1 MALKNKYQREKQQYS
16 NDGGLTWLDVSPANY
31 RRGRLIE
38 AGSEDCNTIEWKE
51 VTGSWFCIGFNE
63 TQYRWVDSGNFEC
76 NIGDKYPIEQ
86 EEISNDGG
94 STWTPT
100 GKTRYGEIIRNSS
113 DCPIVYNQEYL
124 TIEILD
130 TGNSDTATVY
140 SNISGLEYR
149 VDNGEWQT
157 YNGKIICEKG
167 SKIQWRGNLNSTI
180 AGWTIY
186 EDGSRYANHSRVFN
200 ISDNATYQTF
210 GNINSVYDYDTFTD
224 NCYDYENFFYNS
236 KNLLYADNLILPATT
251 LTQAAYKCMFN
262 GCESLAKAPVLPATE
277 LAIDCYSEMFKGC
290 AITTAPALPATK
302 MYQGCYYQMFGN
314 CKQLV
319 NAPQLPATELADG
332 CYMSM
337 FHSCWALQ
345 NAPQLPATTMYQS
358 CYQSMFQDCKNLLA
372 APELPATTLADYCYA
387 YMFWGCTLLAS
398 VPTTLPATEL
408 RQYCY
413 EYMFQ
418 DCISLTGAPV
428 LPATTFK
435 NPAIVQTVN
444 NGLAMY
450 AYNAMFSG
458 CTKLQYI
465 KAMFALIPDN
475 YTIRNFT
482 ADWVYN
488 VASTGTFVKN
498 GGATWNEIGN
508 DGVPRGWTIEYDGS
522 GTRWVDSGTTVC
534 QGRDKYTVEKE
545 QVTTDGGQT
554 WTDTGET
561 RTGSIIE
568 RDSQD
573 CLYASD
579 YFTITSLADD
589 NNIYWKNG
597 TPSGA
602 STAGQLRTVY
612 ISTDGGTTWTSK
624 ISQRSRTS
632 IATLNTGDKLLIK
645 GTNARY
651 YQDYANLFTSDY
663 NVDLSGNI
671 MSLVYGDDFVGQT
684 ELTEERTFRSIFGGL
699 RVVNAQNLILP
710 ASTLT
715 NQCYYAMFRGCTR
728 LTTAPKLPAVII
740 ATECYDS
747 MFSSCTS
754 LVNAPE
760 LPATTLVNSCYT
772 EMFSGC
778 TALKYIKMLAT
789 DISASGCLSYWVH
802 NIPSGGTFVKSSSMT
817 SLPTGA
823 NGIPSGWTVQDA

>member
-16 NDGGLTWLDVSPANY
+16 NDGGVTWFDVSPANY

-38 AGSEDCNTIEWKE
+38 AGSEDCNTVEWKE

-76 NIGDKYPIEQ
+76 HIGDKYPIEQ

-100 GKTRYGEIIRNSS
+100 GETRYGEIIRNSS

-140 SNISGLEYR
+140 SNKSGLEYR

-157 YNGKIICEKG
+157 YNGGIVCQKD
-167 SKIQWRGNLNSTI
+167 SKIQWRGNLTTTN
-180 AGWTIY
+180 
-186 EDGSRYANHSRVFN
+186 NQRVFN
-200 ISDNATYQTF
+200 VSDNATYQTF

-262 GCESLAKAPVLPATE
+262 GCESLVNTPVLPATE

-314 CKQLV
+314 CRQLV

-372 APELPATTLADYCYA
+372 APELPATALADYCYA

-408 RQYCY
+408 RRYCY

-418 DCISLTGAPV
+418 DCISLMGAPE
-428 LPATTFK
+428 LPATTFR
-435 NPAIVQTVN
+435 NPAIVAEVN

-450 AYNAMFSG
+450 AYNCMFSG
-458 CTKLQYI
+458 CTRLQYI
-465 KAMFALIPDN
+465 KAMFASIPDN
-475 YTIRNFT
+475 HTISNFT
-482 ADWVYN
+482 SDWVYN

-498 GGATWNEIGN
+498 GGATWNEIGK
-508 DGVPRGWTIEYDGS
+508 DGVPSGWTVVYDGS
-522 GTRWVDSGTTVC
+522 ATRWVDSGSYIC
-534 QGRDKYTVEKE
+534 QGMDKYAIEKE
-545 QVTTDGGQT
+545 QTTTDGGQT

-573 CLYASD
+573 CLYANS
-579 YFTITSLADD
+579 YFTITSLSD
-589 NNIYWKNG
+589 NNDIYWLNAG
-597 TPSGA
+597 PSVSGYA
-602 STAGQLRTVY
+602 RGIY
-612 ISTDGGTTWTSK
+612 ISTDNGQTWTNK
-624 ISQRSRTS
+624 LSQRSRVS
-632 IATLNTGDKLLIK
+632 IATLNTGDKLLIR
-645 GTNARY
+645 GTQTNY
-651 YQDYANLFTSDY
+651 YTSYRNYFDSEGA
-663 NVDLSGNI
+663 VELSGNI
-671 MSLVYGDDFVGQT
+671 MSLLYGDDFAGKT
-684 ELTEERTFRSIFGGL
+684 ELTANNTFRGIFGGL
-699 RVVNAQNLILP
+699 MVVNAENL
-710 ASTLT
+710 
-715 NQCYYAMFRGCTR
+715 
-728 LTTAPKLPAVII
+728 V
-740 ATECYDS
+740 
-747 MFSSCTS
+747 
-754 LVNAPE
+754 
-760 LPATTLVNSCYT
+760 LPATTLTSGCYRAMFSACASLMT
-772 EMFSGC
+772 APTLTAPTLVSQCYSEMFQNC
-778 TALKYIKMLAT
+778 TSLNYIKCLAT
-789 DISASGCLSYWVH
+789 EIPNDSTINWV
-802 NIPSGGTFVKSSSMT
+802 NNVGTNGTFVKKANT
-817 SLPTGA
+817 TWTNGT
-823 NGIPSGWTVQDA
+823 NGIPSGWTVVTE

>member
-16 NDGGLTWLDVSPANY
+16 DDGGVTWFDVSPANY

-38 AGSEDCNTIEWKE
+38 AGSEDCNTVEWKE

-76 NIGDKYPIEQ
+76 HIGDKYPIEQ
-86 EEISNDGG
+86 EEISNDSG

-140 SNISGLEYR
+140 SNKSGLEYR

-157 YNGKIICEKG
+157 YNGGIVCQKG
-167 SKIQWRGNLNSTI
+167 SKIQWRGNLTTTN
-180 AGWTIY
+180 
-186 EDGSRYANHSRVFN
+186 NQRVFN
-200 ISDNATYQTF
+200 ISDDATYQTF
-210 GNINSVYDYDTFTD
+210 GNINSVYDYDTFTN

-251 LTQAAYKCMFN
+251 LAQAAYKCMFN
-262 GCESLAKAPVLPATE
+262 GCESLVKAPVLPATE
-277 LAIDCYSEMFKGC
+277 LAIDCYCEMFKGC

-408 RQYCY
+408 RRYCY

-418 DCISLTGAPV
+418 DCISLMGAPE
-428 LPATTFK
+428 LPATTFQ
-435 NPAIVQTVN
+435 NPAIVAEVN

-450 AYNAMFSG
+450 AYNRMFSG
-458 CTKLQYI
+458 CTRLQYI
-465 KAMFALIPDN
+465 KAMFASIPDN

-482 ADWVYN
+482 SDWVYN

-498 GGATWNEIGN
+498 GGATWNEIGK
-508 DGVPRGWTIEYDGS
+508 DGVPSGWTVVYDGS
-522 GTRWVDSGTTVC
+522 ATRWVDSGSYIC
-534 QGRDKYTVEKE
+534 QGMDKYAIEKE
-545 QVTTDGGQT
+545 QTTTDGGQT

-573 CLYASD
+573 CLYANS
-579 YFTITSLADD
+579 YFTITSLSD
-589 NNIYWKNG
+589 NNDIYWLNAG
-597 TPSGA
+597 PSVSGYA
-602 STAGQLRTVY
+602 RGIY
-612 ISTDGGTTWTSK
+612 ISTDNGQTWTNK
-624 ISQRSRTS
+624 LSQRSRVS
-632 IATLNTGDKLLIK
+632 IATLNTGDKLLIR
-645 GTNARY
+645 GTQTNY
-651 YQDYANLFTSDY
+651 YTSYRNYFDSEGA
-663 NVDLSGNI
+663 VELSGNI
-671 MSLVYGDDFVGQT
+671 MSLLYGDDFAGQT
-684 ELTEERTFRSIFGGL
+684 ELTANNTFRGIFGGL
-699 RVVNAQNLILP
+699 MVVNAENL
-710 ASTLT
+710 
-715 NQCYYAMFRGCTR
+715 
-728 LTTAPKLPAVII
+728 V
-740 ATECYDS
+740 
-747 MFSSCTS
+747 
-754 LVNAPE
+754 
-760 LPATTLVNSCYT
+760 LPATTLTSGCYRA
-772 EMFSGC
+772 MFSACASLMTAPTLTAPTLVSQCYSGMFQNC
-778 TALKYIKMLAT
+778 TSLNYIKCLAT
-789 DISASGCLSYWVH
+789 EIPNDSTINWV
-802 NIPSGGTFVKSSSMT
+802 NNVGTNGTFVKKANT
-817 SLPTGA
+817 TWTTGT
-823 NGIPSGWTVQDA
+823 NGIPSGWIVQDA

>member
-16 NDGGLTWLDVSPANY
+16 NDGGVTWFDVSPANY

-38 AGSEDCNTIEWKE
+38 AGSEDCNTVEWKE

-76 NIGDKYPIEQ
+76 HIGDKYPIEQ
-86 EEISNDGG
+86 EEISRDGG

-100 GKTRYGEIIRNSS
+100 GETRYGEVIRNSS

-157 YNGKIICEKG
+157 YNGGIVCQKG
-167 SKIQWRGNLNSTI
+167 SKIQWRGNLNSTN
-180 AGWTIY
+180 GQ
-186 EDGSRYANHSRVFN
+186 RVFN
-200 ISDNATYQTF
+200 VSDNATYQTF

-251 LTQAAYKCMFN
+251 LAQAAYKCMFN
-262 GCESLAKAPVLPATE
+262 GCTSLVKAPVLPATE
-277 LAIDCYSEMFKGC
+277 LAIDCYCEMFKGC

-302 MYQGCYYQMFGN
+302 MYQGCYYAMFGN

-319 NAPQLPATELADG
+319 NAPQLPATELAAG
-332 CYMSM
+332 CYYSM

-358 CYQSMFQDCKNLLA
+358 CYQSMFQDCKNLLT
-372 APELPATTLADYCYA
+372 APELPATTLAEYCYA
-387 YMFWGCTLLAS
+387 YMFWGCTLLSS

-408 RQYCY
+408 RRYCY

-450 AYNAMFSG
+450 AYNRMFSG
-458 CTKLQYI
+458 CTRLQYI
-465 KAMFALIPDN
+465 KAMFASIPDN

-498 GGATWNEIGN
+498 GGATWNEIGK
-508 DGVPRGWTIEYDGS
+508 DGVPSGWTVVYDGS
-522 GTRWVDSGTTVC
+522 ATRWVDSGSYIC
-534 QGRDKYTVEKE
+534 QGMDKYAIEKE
-545 QVTTDGGQT
+545 QTTTDGGQT

-573 CLYASD
+573 CLYANS
-579 YFTITSLADD
+579 YFTITSLSD
-589 NNIYWKNG
+589 NNDIYWLNAG
-597 TPSGA
+597 PSVSGYA
-602 STAGQLRTVY
+602 RGIY
-612 ISTDGGTTWTSK
+612 ISTDNGQTWTNK
-624 ISQRSRTS
+624 LSQRSRVS
-632 IATLNTGDKLLIK
+632 IATLNTGDKLLIR
-645 GTNARY
+645 GTQTNY
-651 YQDYANLFTSDY
+651 YTSYRNYFDSEGA
-663 NVDLSGNI
+663 VELSGNI
-671 MSLVYGDDFVGQT
+671 MSLLYGDDFAGKT
-684 ELTEERTFRSIFGGL
+684 ELTANNTFRGIFGGL
-699 RVVNAQNLILP
+699 MVVNAENL
-710 ASTLT
+710 
-715 NQCYYAMFRGCTR
+715 
-728 LTTAPKLPAVII
+728 V
-740 ATECYDS
+740 
-747 MFSSCTS
+747 
-754 LVNAPE
+754 
-760 LPATTLVNSCYT
+760 LPATTLTSGCYQRMFSACASLMT
-772 EMFSGC
+772 APTLTAPTLVSQCYSEMFQNC
-778 TALKYIKMLAT
+778 TSLNYIKCLAT
-789 DISASGCLSYWVH
+789 DILNDSTINWV
-802 NIPSGGTFVKSSSMT
+802 NNVGTNGTFVKKANT
-817 SLPTGA
+817 TWTTGT
-823 NGIPSGWTVQDA
+823 NGIPSGWTVVTE

>member
-16 NDGGLTWLDVSPANY
+16 NDGGVTWLDVSPANY

-38 AGSEDCNTIEWKE
+38 AGSEDCNTVEWKE

-76 NIGDKYPIEQ
+76 HIGDKYPIEQ
-86 EEISNDGG
+86 EEISRDGG
-94 STWTPT
+94 NTWTPT
-100 GKTRYGEIIRNSS
+100 GETRYGEIIRNSS

-140 SNISGLEYR
+140 SNKSGLEYR

-157 YNGKIICEKG
+157 YNGGIVCEKG
-167 SKIQWRGNLNSTI
+167 SKIQWRGNLTTTN
-180 AGWTIY
+180 
-186 EDGSRYANHSRVFN
+186 NQRVFN
-200 ISDNATYQTF
+200 VSDNATYQTF

-224 NCYDYENFFYNS
+224 NCYDYENFFYNG

-251 LTQAAYKCMFN
+251 LAQAAYKCMFN
-262 GCESLAKAPVLPATE
+262 GCKSLVKAPVLPATE
-277 LAIDCYSEMFKGC
+277 LAIDCYCEMFKGC

-319 NAPQLPATELADG
+319 NAPQLPATELAAG
-332 CYMSM
+332 CYYSM

-345 NAPQLPATTMYQS
+345 DAPQLPATTLYQS
-358 CYQSMFQDCKNLLA
+358 CYQSMFQDCRNITT

-418 DCISLTGAPV
+418 DCISLMGAPV
-428 LPATTFK
+428 LPATTFR
-435 NPAIVQTVN
+435 NPAIVTEVN

-450 AYNAMFSG
+450 AYNRMFSG
-458 CTKLQYI
+458 CTRLQYI
-465 KAMFALIPDN
+465 KAMFASIPDN

-498 GGATWNEIGN
+498 GGATWNEIGK
-508 DGVPRGWTIEYDGS
+508 DGVPSGWTVVYDGS
-522 GTRWVDSGTTVC
+522 ATRWVDSGSYIC
-534 QGRDKYTVEKE
+534 QGMDKYAIEKE
-545 QVTTDGGQT
+545 QTTTDGGQT

-573 CLYASD
+573 CLYANS
-579 YFTITSLADD
+579 YFTITSLSD
-589 NNIYWKNG
+589 NNDIYWLNAG
-597 TPSGA
+597 PSVSGYA
-602 STAGQLRTVY
+602 RGIY
-612 ISTDGGTTWTSK
+612 ISTDNGQTWTNK
-624 ISQRSRTS
+624 LSQRSRVS
-632 IATLNTGDKLLIK
+632 IATLNTGDKLLIR
-645 GTNARY
+645 GTQTNY
-651 YQDYANLFTSDY
+651 YTSYRNYFDSEGA
-663 NVDLSGNI
+663 VELSGNI
-671 MSLVYGDDFVGQT
+671 MSLLYGDNFAGQT
-684 ELTEERTFRSIFGGL
+684 ELTANNTFRGIFGGL
-699 RVVNAQNLILP
+699 MVVNAENL
-710 ASTLT
+710 
-715 NQCYYAMFRGCTR
+715 
-728 LTTAPKLPAVII
+728 V
-740 ATECYDS
+740 
-747 MFSSCTS
+747 
-754 LVNAPE
+754 
-760 LPATTLVNSCYT
+760 LPATTLTSGCYRAMFSACASLMT
-772 EMFSGC
+772 APTLTAPTLVSQCYSEMFQNC
-778 TALKYIKMLAT
+778 TSLNYIKCLAT
-789 DISASGCLSYWVH
+789 EIPNDSTINWV
-802 NIPSGGTFVKSSSMT
+802 NNVGTNGTFVKKANAT
-817 SLPTGA
+817 WTTGT
-823 NGIPSGWTVQDA
+823 NGIPSGWIVQDA

>member
-16 NDGGLTWLDVSPANY
+16 NDGGVTWIDVSPANY

-38 AGSEDCNTIEWKE
+38 AGSEDCNTVEWKE

-76 NIGDKYPIEQ
+76 HIGDKYPIEQ
-86 EEISNDGG
+86 EEISRDGG

-100 GKTRYGEIIRNSS
+100 GETRYGEVIRNSS

-157 YNGKIICEKG
+157 YNGGIVCQKG
-167 SKIQWRGNLNSTI
+167 SKIQWRGNLTTTN
-180 AGWTIY
+180 
-186 EDGSRYANHSRVFN
+186 NQRVFN
-200 ISDNATYQTF
+200 VSDNATYQTF

-251 LTQAAYKCMFN
+251 LAQAAYKCMFN
-262 GCESLAKAPVLPATE
+262 GCTSLVKAPVLPATE
-277 LAIDCYSEMFKGC
+277 LAIDCYCEMFKGC

-302 MYQGCYYQMFGN
+302 MYQGCYYAMFGN

-319 NAPQLPATELADG
+319 NAPQLPATELAAG
-332 CYMSM
+332 CYYSM

-358 CYQSMFQDCKNLLA
+358 CYQSMFQDCKNLLT
-372 APELPATTLADYCYA
+372 APELPATTLAEYCYA
-387 YMFWGCTLLAS
+387 YMFWGCTLLSS

-408 RQYCY
+408 RRYCY

-428 LPATTFK
+428 LPATTFR
-435 NPAIVQTVN
+435 NPAIVAEVN

-450 AYNAMFSG
+450 SYNRMFSG
-458 CTKLQYI
+458 CTRLQYI
-465 KAMFALIPDN
+465 KAMFASIPDN

-498 GGATWNEIGN
+498 GGATWNEIGK
-508 DGVPRGWTIEYDGS
+508 DGVPSGWTVVYDGS
-522 GTRWVDSGTTVC
+522 ATRWVDSGSYIC
-534 QGRDKYTVEKE
+534 QGMDKYAIEKE
-545 QVTTDGGQT
+545 QTTTDGGQT

-573 CLYASD
+573 CLYANS
-579 YFTITSLADD
+579 YFTITSLSD
-589 NNIYWKNG
+589 NNDIYWLNAG
-597 TPSGA
+597 PSVSGYA
-602 STAGQLRTVY
+602 RGIY
-612 ISTDGGTTWTSK
+612 ISTDNGQTWTNK
-624 ISQRSRTS
+624 LSQRSRVS
-632 IATLNTGDKLLIK
+632 IATLNTGDKLLIR
-645 GTNARY
+645 GTQTNY
-651 YQDYANLFTSDY
+651 YTSYRNYFDSEGA
-663 NVDLSGNI
+663 VELSGNI
-671 MSLVYGDDFVGQT
+671 MSLLYGDDFAGKT
-684 ELTEERTFRSIFGGL
+684 ELTANNTFRGIFGGL
-699 RVVNAQNLILP
+699 MVVNAENL
-710 ASTLT
+710 
-715 NQCYYAMFRGCTR
+715 
-728 LTTAPKLPAVII
+728 V
-740 ATECYDS
+740 
-747 MFSSCTS
+747 
-754 LVNAPE
+754 
-760 LPATTLVNSCYT
+760 LPATTLTSGCYQRMFSACASLMT
-772 EMFSGC
+772 APTLTAPTLVSQCYSEMFQNC
-778 TALKYIKMLAT
+778 TSLNYIKCLAT
-789 DISASGCLSYWVH
+789 DILNDSTINWV
-802 NIPSGGTFVKSSSMT
+802 NNVGTNGTFVKKANT
-817 SLPTGA
+817 TWTTGT
-823 NGIPSGWTVQDA
+823 NGIPSGWTVVTE

>member
-16 NDGGLTWLDVSPANY
+16 NDGGVTWFDVSPANY

-38 AGSEDCNTIEWKE
+38 AGSEDCNTVEWKE

-76 NIGDKYPIEQ
+76 HIGDKYPIEQ
-86 EEISNDGG
+86 EEISRDGG

-100 GKTRYGEIIRNSS
+100 GETRYGEVIRNSS

-157 YNGKIICEKG
+157 YNGKIVCEKG

-180 AGWTIY
+180 AGWTIF

-251 LTQAAYKCMFN
+251 LAQAAYKCMFN
-262 GCESLAKAPVLPATE
+262 GCTSLAKAPVLPATE
-277 LAIDCYSEMFKGC
+277 LAIDCYCEMFKGC

-302 MYQGCYYQMFGN
+302 MYQGCYYAMFGN

-387 YMFWGCTLLAS
+387 YMFWGCTLLVNIPS
-398 VPTTLPATEL
+398 ILPATEL
-408 RQYCY
+408 WPYCY
-413 EYMFQ
+413 GSMFKE
-418 DCISLTGAPV
+418 CLSITGAPV
-428 LPATTFK
+428 LPATTFR
-435 NPAIVQTVN
+435 NPAIVTEVN

-450 AYNAMFSG
+450 AYNRMFSG
-458 CTKLQYI
+458 CTRLQYI
-465 KAMFALIPDN
+465 KAMFASIPDN

-498 GGATWNEIGN
+498 GGATWNEIGK
-508 DGVPRGWTIEYDGS
+508 DGVPSGWTVVYDGS
-522 GTRWVDSGTTVC
+522 ATRWVDSGSYIC
-534 QGRDKYTVEKE
+534 QGMDKYAIEKE
-545 QVTTDGGQT
+545 QTTTDGGQT

-573 CLYASD
+573 CLYANS
-579 YFTITSLADD
+579 YFTITSLSD
-589 NNIYWKNG
+589 NNDIYWLNAG
-597 TPSGA
+597 PSVSGYA
-602 STAGQLRTVY
+602 RGIY
-612 ISTDGGTTWTSK
+612 ISTDNGQTWTNK
-624 ISQRSRTS
+624 LSQRSRVS
-632 IATLNTGDKLLIK
+632 IATLNTGDKLLIR
-645 GTNARY
+645 GTQTNY
-651 YQDYANLFTSDY
+651 YTSYRNYFDSEGA
-663 NVDLSGNI
+663 VELSGNI
-671 MSLVYGDDFVGQT
+671 MSLLYGDDFAGKT
-684 ELTEERTFRSIFGGL
+684 ELTANNTFRGIFGGL
-699 RVVNAQNLILP
+699 MVVNAENL
-710 ASTLT
+710 
-715 NQCYYAMFRGCTR
+715 
-728 LTTAPKLPAVII
+728 V
-740 ATECYDS
+740 
-747 MFSSCTS
+747 
-754 LVNAPE
+754 
-760 LPATTLVNSCYT
+760 LPATTLTSGCYQRMFSACASLMT
-772 EMFSGC
+772 APTLTAPTLVSQCYSEMFQNC
-778 TALKYIKMLAT
+778 TSLNYIKCLAT
-789 DISASGCLSYWVH
+789 DILNDSTINWV
-802 NIPSGGTFVKSSSMT
+802 NNVGTNGTFVKKANT
-817 SLPTGA
+817 TWTTGT
-823 NGIPSGWTVQDA
+823 NGIPSGWTVVTE